1 MTKFVEYHLF
11 YDTIISNKI
20 AGGYLMDKLQELLD
34 EFEEKIKKEDLKNV
48 DKDDPNGQYNFCIP
62 KIKNYF
68 IPFIWENLQEINY
81 IGREEQFF
89 QSVFNREY
97 LIEATIFYVET
108 AKTRGVYDD
117 SKTKR
122 CNSINDF
129 LIAFGKFYELV
140 LKNKFR
146 MMSVHT
152 YLPATEELV
161 ADIRMRLEKKG
172 YVLLEAEEFP
182 AIQSEE
188 YDFVKKYFESINS
201 LSDKQL
207 QSYIII
213 QLTFLYGLSFSTIR
227 NIHTR
232 DVDLEKRTLKILSK
246 DKKDYIILELPY
258 SIFKNMNKH
267 ISQNSLD
274 NDELIFFTKEKRKND
289 TPIASSFLKDVLTR
303 VKDLYAE
310 QYNCNEIVL
319 KRFTHSGMI
328 KYAISNM
335 LEANLD
341 FATIENLT
349 SRDIKFILSCRP
361 YRSNSEKQSNYINMK
376 IRATNTY
383 YEI

>member
-1 MTKFVEYHLF
+1 
-11 YDTIISNKI
+11 
-20 AGGYLMDKLQELLD
+20 MDKLQELLD

-68 IPFIWENLQEINY
+68 IPFIRENLQEINY

-152 YLPATEELV
+152 YLLATEELV

-182 AIQSEE
+182 AIQREE
-188 YDFVKKYFESINS
+188 YDFVKKYFESVNS

-213 QLTFLYGLSFSTIR
+213 QLT
-227 NIHTR
+227 
-232 DVDLEKRTLKILSK
+232 
-246 DKKDYIILELPY
+246 
-258 SIFKNMNKH
+258 
-267 ISQNSLD
+267 
-274 NDELIFFTKEKRKND
+274 
-289 TPIASSFLKDVLTR
+289 
-303 VKDLYAE
+303 
-310 QYNCNEIVL
+310 
-319 KRFTHSGMI
+319 
-328 KYAISNM
+328 
-335 LEANLD
+335 
-341 FATIENLT
+341 
-349 SRDIKFILSCRP
+349 
-361 YRSNSEKQSNYINMK
+361 
-376 IRATNTY
+376 
-383 YEI
+383 

>member
-1 MTKFVEYHLF
+1 MTEFVEYYLF
-11 YDTIISNKI
+11 YDAIISKKI

-68 IPFIWENLQEINY
+68 IPFIRENLQEINY

-188 YDFVKKYFESINS
+188 YDFVKKY
-201 LSDKQL
+201 
-207 QSYIII
+207 
-213 QLTFLYGLSFSTIR
+213 
-227 NIHTR
+227 
-232 DVDLEKRTLKILSK
+232 
-246 DKKDYIILELPY
+246 
-258 SIFKNMNKH
+258 
-267 ISQNSLD
+267 
-274 NDELIFFTKEKRKND
+274 
-289 TPIASSFLKDVLTR
+289 
-303 VKDLYAE
+303 
-310 QYNCNEIVL
+310 
-319 KRFTHSGMI
+319 
-328 KYAISNM
+328 
-335 LEANLD
+335 
-341 FATIENLT
+341 
-349 SRDIKFILSCRP
+349 
-361 YRSNSEKQSNYINMK
+361 
-376 IRATNTY
+376 
-383 YEI
+383 

>member
-1 MTKFVEYHLF
+1 MTEFVEYYLF
-11 YDTIISNKI
+11 YDAIISKKI

-68 IPFIWENLQEINY
+68 IPFIRKNLQEINY

-89 QSVFNREY
+89 QSVFSREY

-188 YDFVKKYFESINS
+188 YDFVKKY
-201 LSDKQL
+201 
-207 QSYIII
+207 
-213 QLTFLYGLSFSTIR
+213 
-227 NIHTR
+227 
-232 DVDLEKRTLKILSK
+232 
-246 DKKDYIILELPY
+246 
-258 SIFKNMNKH
+258 
-267 ISQNSLD
+267 
-274 NDELIFFTKEKRKND
+274 
-289 TPIASSFLKDVLTR
+289 
-303 VKDLYAE
+303 
-310 QYNCNEIVL
+310 
-319 KRFTHSGMI
+319 
-328 KYAISNM
+328 
-335 LEANLD
+335 
-341 FATIENLT
+341 
-349 SRDIKFILSCRP
+349 
-361 YRSNSEKQSNYINMK
+361 
-376 IRATNTY
+376 
-383 YEI
+383 

>member
-1 MTKFVEYHLF
+1 MTEFVEYYLF
-11 YDTIISNKI
+11 YDAIISKKI
-20 AGGYLMDKLQELLD
+20 AGGYRMDKLQELLD

-68 IPFIWENLQEINY
+68 IPFIRKNLQEINY

-97 LIEATIFYVET
+97 LIEAIIFYIET

-117 SKTKR
+117 RKTKR

-188 YDFVKKYFESINS
+188 YDFVKKY
-201 LSDKQL
+201 
-207 QSYIII
+207 
-213 QLTFLYGLSFSTIR
+213 
-227 NIHTR
+227 
-232 DVDLEKRTLKILSK
+232 
-246 DKKDYIILELPY
+246 
-258 SIFKNMNKH
+258 
-267 ISQNSLD
+267 
-274 NDELIFFTKEKRKND
+274 
-289 TPIASSFLKDVLTR
+289 
-303 VKDLYAE
+303 
-310 QYNCNEIVL
+310 
-319 KRFTHSGMI
+319 
-328 KYAISNM
+328 
-335 LEANLD
+335 
-341 FATIENLT
+341 
-349 SRDIKFILSCRP
+349 
-361 YRSNSEKQSNYINMK
+361 
-376 IRATNTY
+376 
-383 YEI
+383 

>member
-1 MTKFVEYHLF
+1 MTEFVEYYLF
-11 YDTIISNKI
+11 YDAIISKKI

-68 IPFIWENLQEINY
+68 IPFIRKNLQEINY

-89 QSVFNREY
+89 QSVFSREY

-146 MMSVHT
+146 MMSVHI

-188 YDFVKKYFESINS
+188 YDFVKKY
-201 LSDKQL
+201 
-207 QSYIII
+207 
-213 QLTFLYGLSFSTIR
+213 
-227 NIHTR
+227 
-232 DVDLEKRTLKILSK
+232 
-246 DKKDYIILELPY
+246 
-258 SIFKNMNKH
+258 
-267 ISQNSLD
+267 
-274 NDELIFFTKEKRKND
+274 
-289 TPIASSFLKDVLTR
+289 
-303 VKDLYAE
+303 
-310 QYNCNEIVL
+310 
-319 KRFTHSGMI
+319 
-328 KYAISNM
+328 
-335 LEANLD
+335 
-341 FATIENLT
+341 
-349 SRDIKFILSCRP
+349 
-361 YRSNSEKQSNYINMK
+361 
-376 IRATNTY
+376 
-383 YEI
+383 

>member
-1 MTKFVEYHLF
+1 MTEFVEYYLF
-11 YDTIISNKI
+11 YDAIISKKI
-20 AGGYLMDKLQELLD
+20 AGGYRMDKLQELLD

-68 IPFIWENLQEINY
+68 IPFIRKNLQEINY

-89 QSVFNREY
+89 QSVFSREY

-188 YDFVKKYFESINS
+188 YDFVKKY
-201 LSDKQL
+201 
-207 QSYIII
+207 
-213 QLTFLYGLSFSTIR
+213 
-227 NIHTR
+227 
-232 DVDLEKRTLKILSK
+232 
-246 DKKDYIILELPY
+246 
-258 SIFKNMNKH
+258 
-267 ISQNSLD
+267 
-274 NDELIFFTKEKRKND
+274 
-289 TPIASSFLKDVLTR
+289 
-303 VKDLYAE
+303 
-310 QYNCNEIVL
+310 
-319 KRFTHSGMI
+319 
-328 KYAISNM
+328 
-335 LEANLD
+335 
-341 FATIENLT
+341 
-349 SRDIKFILSCRP
+349 
-361 YRSNSEKQSNYINMK
+361 
-376 IRATNTY
+376 
-383 YEI
+383 

>member
-1 MTKFVEYHLF
+1 MTEFVEYYLF
-11 YDTIISNKI
+11 YDTIISKKI
-20 AGGYLMDKLQELLD
+20 AGGYRMDKLQELLD

-48 DKDDPNGQYNFCIP
+48 DKDDLNGQYNFCIP

-68 IPFIWENLQEINY
+68 IPFIRKNLQEINY

-122 CNSINDF
+122 CKSINDF

-188 YDFVKKYFESINS
+188 YDFVKKY
-201 LSDKQL
+201 
-207 QSYIII
+207 
-213 QLTFLYGLSFSTIR
+213 
-227 NIHTR
+227 
-232 DVDLEKRTLKILSK
+232 
-246 DKKDYIILELPY
+246 
-258 SIFKNMNKH
+258 
-267 ISQNSLD
+267 
-274 NDELIFFTKEKRKND
+274 
-289 TPIASSFLKDVLTR
+289 
-303 VKDLYAE
+303 
-310 QYNCNEIVL
+310 
-319 KRFTHSGMI
+319 
-328 KYAISNM
+328 
-335 LEANLD
+335 
-341 FATIENLT
+341 
-349 SRDIKFILSCRP
+349 
-361 YRSNSEKQSNYINMK
+361 
-376 IRATNTY
+376 
-383 YEI
+383 

>member
-1 MTKFVEYHLF
+1 MTEFVEYYLF
-11 YDTIISNKI
+11 YDTIISKKI
-20 AGGYLMDKLQELLD
+20 AGGYRMDKLQELLD

-68 IPFIWENLQEINY
+68 IPFIRKNLQEINY

-97 LIEATIFYVET
+97 LIEAIIFYIET

-117 SKTKR
+117 RKTKR

-188 YDFVKKYFESINS
+188 YDFVKKY
-201 LSDKQL
+201 
-207 QSYIII
+207 
-213 QLTFLYGLSFSTIR
+213 
-227 NIHTR
+227 
-232 DVDLEKRTLKILSK
+232 
-246 DKKDYIILELPY
+246 
-258 SIFKNMNKH
+258 
-267 ISQNSLD
+267 
-274 NDELIFFTKEKRKND
+274 
-289 TPIASSFLKDVLTR
+289 
-303 VKDLYAE
+303 
-310 QYNCNEIVL
+310 
-319 KRFTHSGMI
+319 
-328 KYAISNM
+328 
-335 LEANLD
+335 
-341 FATIENLT
+341 
-349 SRDIKFILSCRP
+349 
-361 YRSNSEKQSNYINMK
+361 
-376 IRATNTY
+376 
-383 YEI
+383 